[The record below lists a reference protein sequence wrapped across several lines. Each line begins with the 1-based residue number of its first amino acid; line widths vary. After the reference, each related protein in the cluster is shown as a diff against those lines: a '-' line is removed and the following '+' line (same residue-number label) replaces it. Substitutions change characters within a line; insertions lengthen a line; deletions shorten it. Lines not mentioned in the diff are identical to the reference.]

1 MGHVGGQM
9 NKLLGREL
17 MHGLPDH
24 YFKPA
29 FKALQ
34 TDAARNAMRWQGLAV
49 AEHDTNDFQIFRLEE
64 HTGVSG

>member
-1 MGHVGGQM
+1 
-9 NKLLGREL
+9 
-17 MHGLPDH
+17 MHSLPDH

-34 TDAARNAMRWQGLAV
+34 TDTARNAMRWQGLAV
-49 AEHDTNDFQIFRLEE
+49 AEYDANDFQIFRLEE